1 VEVGNL
7 DALVEKIRE
16 CCHWE
21 EAIIAAY
28 LFGSA
33 LTGRR
38 RATSDIDV
46 AILVEPE
53 REVAFSFLAFAAS
66 LERQCRC
73 PVDLVLLNRAGEHLK
88 FQVRRYG
95 RLIFER
101 DSRKRKEFE
110 IIGRKD
116 YEDFLYLHKRHVRAA
131 LYKGLDV
138 ASKNG

>member
-1 VEVGNL
+1 MGNL

-16 CCHWE
+16 CCHRQ

-33 LTGRR
+33 VTGRM

-46 AILVEPE
+46 AVLVESE
-53 REVAFSFLAFAAS
+53 REVEFSFLAFAAS
-66 LERQCRC
+66 LERACER
-73 PVDLVLLNRAGEHLK
+73 PVDLVLLNRAGELLK

-95 RLIFER
+95 RLAFER

-110 IIGRKD
+110 IIGRKT
-116 YEDFLYLHKRHVRAA
+116 YEDFLYLHKRHVRAV
-131 LYKGLDV
+131 LYKG
-138 ASKNG
+138 